1 MTTTFITGLLGSLIL
16 VVGAAWP
23 LEKKISH
30 PTQSIKNWL
39 FAIGGLATFIY
50 ALLGYQAGDPI
61 FFVILEI
68 MVLVASIMMMIDL
81 SDRTDTIVMSIS
93 AICLIAWSLTL
104 FEDYSTIIFILGLTG
119 VGLGYALEGGTIKR
133 NIALTVGSIL
143 IAIFSYI
150 DASWIFFWLN
160 VFFALFS
167 GYYVIVLAT
176 KK

>member
-39 FAIGGLATFIY
+39 LAIGGLIMFLYSA
-50 ALLGYQAGDPI
+50 LGYMAGGPI

-68 MVLVASIMMMIDL
+68 MVVLASIMMMMDL
-81 SDRTDTIVMSIS
+81 NDRIDTIAIS
-93 AICLIAWSLTL
+93 TSALALIIWSLTL
-104 FEDYSTIIFILGLTG
+104 FEGYATIIFILGLASIA
-119 VGLGYALEGGTIKR
+119 LGYALKGGTIKR
-133 NIALTVGSIL
+133 NIALTIGSIL
-143 IAIFSYI
+143 IAIFSYMG
-150 DASWIFFWLN
+150 ASWIFFWLN